1 MTLPFKFP
9 LSEQPFLFPELDEDK
24 LDSMETPRLLKEE
37 TVRYYQDIHQDGTR
51 HIRKVTETKIYYEGK
66 NINNNPFCCHSVEI
80 L

>member
-37 TVRYYQDIHQDGTR
+37 TVRYYQDKHQDGTR
-51 HIRKVTETKIYYEGK
+51 
-66 NINNNPFCCHSVEI
+66 PS
-80 L
+80 